1 MEETKEKC
9 RNVEVI
15 DPARDSGGPV
25 GGVPGIVASRGYVLL
40 EEGPGGRGSVVR
52 GEVGPDLRRRLEAMD
67 GGGQEAV
74 VEALNILGHHGYR
87 VVGVAT
93 NAYNKMVW
101 TLQTGPDNYI

>member
-1 MEETKEKC
+1 MVEVKEKC

-15 DPARDSGGPV
+15 DPARHSGGPA
-25 GGVPGIVASRGYVLL
+25 IAASRGYILL
-40 EEGPGGRGSVVR
+40 EEGPSGRGSVVR
-52 GEVGPDLRRRLEAMD
+52 GEVGPDLQRRLATGGG
-67 GGGQEAV
+67 GGGQDAV